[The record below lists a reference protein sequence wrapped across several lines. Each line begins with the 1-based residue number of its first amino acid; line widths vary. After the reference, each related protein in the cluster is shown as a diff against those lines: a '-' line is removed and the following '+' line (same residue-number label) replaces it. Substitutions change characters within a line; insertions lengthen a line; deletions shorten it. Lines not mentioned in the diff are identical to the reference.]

1 MSSVT
6 DANMIAEATGRKAVL
21 VESFTSDK
29 DFEAIHAAE
38 EFLTSKGYT
47 IGGMCSDEPIA
58 AARGLEYIAK
68 WRNISQKEWPKV
80 EAVIVSENMRNGPRV
95 FIYRFER

>member
-1 MSSVT
+1 MP
-6 DANMIAEATGRKAVL
+6 RPL
-21 VESFTSDK
+21 VARLFW

-47 IGGMCSDEPIA
+47 VGPLCHDEPIA
-58 AARGLEYIAK
+58 AAKDFEYVAK
-68 WRNISQKEWPKV
+68 WRNIPREAWPEIEV
-80 EAVIVSENMRNGPRV
+80 VVVSENMRNGPRV